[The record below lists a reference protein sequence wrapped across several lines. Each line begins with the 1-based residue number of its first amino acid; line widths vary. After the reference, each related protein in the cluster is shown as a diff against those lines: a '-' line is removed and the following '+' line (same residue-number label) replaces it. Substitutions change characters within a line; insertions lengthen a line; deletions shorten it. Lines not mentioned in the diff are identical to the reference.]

1 MSEGLSFPVGRAWW
15 LFPLYGVIGVIFAIT
30 AIVQPAAA
38 GIAMAWAAG
47 VMAIAEAVVSLL
59 ALFNSNTAVSK
70 GWLAFYALASLAFGV
85 LAIMNPVATAT
96 VLVILLA
103 AWLIVGGI
111 YRIVFAIR
119 VRKAIEGEWMIA
131 LSGLLAV
138 VLGVMFMLNPLVGI
152 VVTSFWI
159 GVLAVVYGVMQIIA
173 GLGLRKLGNAAGA
186 GAHP

>member
-1 MSEGLSFPVGRAWW
+1 MSEGISFSVGRAWW
-15 LFPLYGVIGVIFAIT
+15 LFVLYGVIGIIFGIT

-38 GIAMAWAAG
+38 GVAIAWAAG

-59 ALFNSNTAVSK
+59 ALFNSKTAMSK
-70 GWLAFYALASLAFGV
+70 GWLAFYALSSLVFGV
-85 LAIMNPVATAT
+85 LAIMNPVATAA
-96 VLVILLA
+96 VLVIMLA
-103 AWLIVGGI
+103 AWLIVGGV

-159 GVLAVVYGVMQIIA
+159 GVLAVVYGVMQIMA
-173 GLGLRKLGNAAGA
+173 GLGLRKMGRTAS
-186 GAHP
+186 AH